1 MADTLE
7 SLEIEV
13 KHSATGAASEITKVA
28 NAIAEMGKALG
39 GVLPDLKAYA
49 SLLKQIGTAKVP
61 KSVGEKLQASVE
73 STDKGVIANIKSVT
87 SNPLSDDLQA
97 KIADADK
104 LDAVIHRVEAS
115 AKKMHDAFKKGNE
128 ESAWRAKE
136 QQLNAMAQ
144 AARIEA
150 QAQKEAAKAASEAA
164 KAAQTQAKTPVPIDT
179 RELINAA
186 SEVEILQHKLES
198 LKEARNQAF
207 LSGDAEKAWSFQ
219 QQILSTQ
226 KTLEKA
232 EQASKGAAKGVQELA
247 DSTKRSKSPLD
258 NFIASLK
265 RIAFYR
271 IIRGIIKAITQAFKE
286 GLEMAY
292 QFSAGMSD
300 EGHRFAEAL
309 DRMKSAGNQMKGQ
322 LGAAFAALLAAIEP
336 ILIAIIN
343 LVTRVADAITQLFSA
358 FTGTTYLK
366 ANASAAKFADTMARG
381 GGAAKEW
388 KNQLLG
394 FDEINRLNEPSSG
407 GGGGGANPLGGYSL
421 VDTPINEKILN
432 LANTLKEKLEPAVN
446 RLKDAF
452 DRLKEAWGRFTDSL
466 GNGDFVSDLLALG
479 GNAVINGLTLLTDAL
494 TLLVNILTAL
504 NDGDWSQFAESLK
517 TAFQD
522 LWSAVYD
529 LVWDGLIVLADA
541 IDALIPGEQHL
552 ADKLRALRD
561 GTFQLTIETKDGK
574 EEIYTMADAAKDAAA
589 KMNGTYRPSLEDAKR
604 GQEEF
609 TNAAQNASAKLNGTY
624 IPSIDLAKR
633 NMDIFEQGISGLNT
647 AIQGLGFKKSLH
659 VEWSGGTATIF
670 GQEISWN
677 LPSISWYA
685 QGGFPSEGQ
694 LFFASE
700 QGPEL
705 VGSMGGRTA
714 VANNDQIV
722 EGIRQGVYDAVVAAN
737 GNGNND
743 VSVKVFLDSR
753 EIKVGQQ
760 RLNRAWG
767 VG

>member
-1 MADTLE
+1 M
-7 SLEIEV
+7 
-13 KHSATGAASEITKVA
+13 
-28 NAIAEMGKALG
+28 
-39 GVLPDLKAYA
+39 
-49 SLLKQIGTAKVP
+49 
-61 KSVGEKLQASVE
+61 
-73 STDKGVIANIKSVT
+73 
-87 SNPLSDDLQA
+87 
-97 KIADADK
+97 
-104 LDAVIHRVEAS
+104 
-115 AKKMHDAFKKGNE
+115 
-128 ESAWRAKE
+128 
-136 QQLNAMAQ
+136 
-144 AARIEA
+144 
-150 QAQKEAAKAASEAA
+150 
-164 KAAQTQAKTPVPIDT
+164 
-179 RELINAA
+179 
-186 SEVEILQHKLES
+186 
-198 LKEARNQAF
+198 
-207 LSGDAEKAWSFQ
+207 
-219 QQILSTQ
+219 
-226 KTLEKA
+226 
-232 EQASKGAAKGVQELA
+232 
-247 DSTKRSKSPLD
+247 
-258 NFIASLK
+258 
-265 RIAFYR
+265 
-271 IIRGIIKAITQAFKE
+271 
-286 GLEMAY
+286 
-292 QFSAGMSD
+292 
-300 EGHRFAEAL
+300 
-309 DRMKSAGNQMKGQ
+309 
-322 LGAAFAALLAAIEP
+322 
-336 ILIAIIN
+336 
-343 LVTRVADAITQLFSA
+343 
-358 FTGTTYLK
+358 
-366 ANASAAKFADTMARG
+366 
-381 GGAAKEW
+381 
-388 KNQLLG
+388 
-394 FDEINRLNEPSSG
+394 
-407 GGGGGANPLGGYSL
+407 
-421 VDTPINEKILN
+421 
-432 LANTLKEKLEPAVN
+432 
-446 RLKDAF
+446 
-452 DRLKEAWGRFTDSL
+452 
-466 GNGDFVSDLLALG
+466 SDLLALG

-714 VANNDQIV
+714 VAKNDQIV